1 MADRRLSF
9 LLDGRDGL
17 SRVLDRAGDNAVR
30 LHRRFSA
37 ATTNT
42 TIAFN
47 RLTGAADRNGRQI
60 TASMRNGQA
69 ATARFTT
76 DANGR
81 LRDLRGRFVA
91 AGAGARQLQGDMNNL
106 RGPMR
111 GAAAATGE
119 ASAAGGSLGPVFGAV
134 AAAIGLSLLPALGAL
149 VPMMAGA
156 GLAAGT
162 LKLGFSGI
170 GDAVTAAGEDKKKYR
185 EELKKLS
192 PESRS
197 LTKELVKLKDQFG
210 DVGKDIQKVMLPGFT
225 RALKDARPVVDILG
239 KGMVQLGRGFGEAAR
254 GAGRLFRSGGFQA
267 DLKTN
272 LSLGMSFVR
281 ELGGGFGALL
291 RGLLDF
297 GAKSKPTLDAFS
309 TGLSGLLGKGG
320 GGLVGMFR
328 GLEVGISGS
337 AKFLDGLFSMINQV
351 LPAIGRFAGEV
362 ARATGPLLGEAF
374 KLAGDTAASGFDT
387 LGKAMKGLSPIFK
400 DLGFGVRAT
409 REIFGIIAPTIRDV
423 GAAIFGSL
431 LPSFSSIDQ
440 AQGPLQRLNGW
451 IQANKGSIQEMARI
465 MGNGFVDMA
474 SAAIQ
479 HLPGMLGIFKVV
491 TGGMVAALGGVLHAA
506 ASAFG
511 WIPGI
516 GDKLK
521 GADKAFASFQTQFI
535 SGLAAAQQSAQTF
548 ADNALPKLQAGKLK
562 MDINSWNTQIETAK
576 AKLKTVPPSKQAA
589 IKATI
594 ADLQNKVAAAKRDLS
609 TLQNRVITVTTR
621 FVTVGDSSAA
631 RNGASHG
638 SALKY
643 ASGGLV
649 GYPGGGMVTGPGTGT
664 SDSILAR
671 VSNGEFVI
679 KAKSVARYGARFLA
693 AINEGRL
700 GMAATVGNAGGSMA
714 GAGAEAGRG
723 LQEGL
728 RASVSGVD
736 GAARVMAAAVT
747 AGVRAE
753 LEIASPSKKMKAL
766 MKDVG
771 KGLILGLTGEKSK
784 IAATAKDL
792 VADIWAAWKG
802 VKTSKDSALV
812 AMVKRDTAKLQKL
825 ASARDKLAAT
835 FAEAGQYAVSLK
847 ANAQQAAGLGN
858 LGLDDGEVT
867 ASSIQAGLQ
876 QKLAKVNQFARYVAD
891 LGKRGLSKSLLK
903 QVIEMGPDAGYAY
916 ASALSGMSKS
926 ALAGVTA
933 TQTKLDTAAKN
944 VGNMGADLMFDSGK
958 NAGAGFL
965 KGLTSQQKAIEA
977 QMLKIAKGM
986 DKAIRKALGIK
997 SPSTVAAESGGFFTK
1012 GLGVGAIKQIPFLDR
1027 AVTKVTDRMSS
1038 ARPAVGRPAIV
1049 GAGTGGGTVIHN
1061 HFQVD
1066 VHDAMDPVA
1075 VGRELQKILVKFGR
1089 TQGATVSLKVG

>member
-17 SRVLDRAGDNAVR
+17 SRVLDRAGDNAAR

-81 LRDLRGRFVA
+81 LRDLRGRFIA

-106 RGPMR
+106 RGPMH

-170 GDAVTAAGEDKKKYR
+170 GDAVTAAGEDKKKYA

-197 LTKELVKLKDQFG
+197 LTKELVKLKDEFG
-210 DVGKDIQKVMLPGFT
+210 DVGKRIQKVMLPGFT

-239 KGMVQLGRGFGEAAR
+239 KGMVQLGKGFGQAAA

-272 LSLGMSFVR
+272 LTLGMSFVR

-328 GLEVGISGS
+328 GLEVGIEGS
-337 AKFLDGLFSMINQV
+337 AKFLDGFFSMINKV

-362 ARATGPLLGEAF
+362 ARATGPMFGEAF

-387 LGKAMKGLSPIFK
+387 LGKVMKGLSPVFK
-400 DLGFGVRAT
+400 DIGFGIKAMSD
-409 REIFGIIAPTIRDV
+409 IFAIMAPTVRDV
-423 GAAIFGSL
+423 GAAIFGAF
-431 LPSFSSIDQ
+431 LPSFSEIDK
-440 AQGPLQRLNGW
+440 ARGPLQRLSDS
-451 IQANKGSIQEMARI
+451 IQANKGTIQEVARI
-465 MGNGFVDMA
+465 MGNGFIDMA
-474 SAAIQ
+474 SMAIQ
-479 HLPGMLGIFKVV
+479 HLPGILGIFKVV

-516 GDKLK
+516 GGKLK
-521 GADKAFASFQTQFI
+521 AADQAFASFQTQFI
-535 SGLAAAQQSAQTF
+535 SGLASAEAGARSF

-562 MDINSWNTQIETAK
+562 LDINNWQSQLTTAK
-576 AKLKTVPPSKQAA
+576 ASLKSLPPEKQAKVRA
-589 IKATI
+589 NI
-594 ADLQNKVAAAKRDLS
+594 ADLQNKLAAARRDLS

-631 RNGASHG
+631 RNGSSHG

-649 GYPGGGMVTGPGTGT
+649 GYPGGGMVSGPGTGT

-700 GMAATVGNAGGSMA
+700 GMASTVGEAGNGLA
-714 GAGAEAGRG
+714 GAGLQAGLG
-723 LQEGL
+723 LGLGL
-728 RASVSGVD
+728 RAAAAGVD
-736 GAARVMAAAVT
+736 SAARFMAAAVE
-747 AGVRAE
+747 AGIRAE
-753 LEIASPSKKMKAL
+753 LLIASPSKKTKAL
-766 MKDVG
+766 AKDVG
-771 KGLILGLTGEKSK
+771 KGFIDGLTGSKAK
-784 IAATAKDL
+784 IAAVAKDL
-792 VADIWAAWKG
+792 VKDITAAWKG
-802 VKTSKDSALV
+802 VNTSKDSRLI
-812 AMVKRDTAKLQKL
+812 AMVNRDTKKLQTLATKRDAIASKIAGAK
-825 ASARDKLAAT
+825 
-835 FAEAGQYAVSLK
+835 QYAKDWTAGAREDASL
-847 ANAQQAAGLGN
+847 GSLGIEE
-858 LGLDDGEVT
+858 GEVT
-867 ASSIQAGLQ
+867 AGSIQGALA
-876 QKLAKVNQFARYVAD
+876 QKLAKFKQFTSYIQT
-891 LGKRGLSKSLLK
+891 LGKRGLAKSMLK
-903 QVIEMGPDAGYAY
+903 QILVMGPEAGFAY
-916 ASALSGMSKS
+916 ASAL
-926 ALAGVTA
+926 AGTSSSTLKQINSLQYSINA
-933 TQTKLDTAAKN
+933 ETDKLGKT
-944 VGNMGADLMFDSGK
+944 GADIMYDSGANSGK
-958 NAGAGFL
+958 GFL
-965 KGLTSQQKAIEA
+965 KGLESQQSAIEK
-977 QMLKIAKGM
+977 QMVKIAKGM
-986 DKAIRKALGIK
+986 QKAIKKALGIK
-997 SPSTVAAESGGFFTK
+997 SPSRVTAVDGKYAGQGF
-1012 GLGVGAIKQIPFLDR
+1012 GVGLIESIPDIDK
-1027 AVTKVTDRMSS
+1027 AVGAVTDRVTGM
-1038 ARPAVGRPAIV
+1038 RPAVSRPAVV
-1049 GAGTGGGTVIHN
+1049 GAGAGGVVYNVAVTVE
-1061 HFQVD
+1061 Q
-1066 VHDAMDPVA
+1066 AMDPVA
-1075 VGRELQKILVKFGR
+1075 VGREMQRVMVKLGR
-1089 TQGATVSLKVG
+1089 AQGATVNLSVGR

>member
-91 AGAGARQLQGDMNNL
+91 AGAGARQLQGDMDNL

-197 LTKELVKLKDQFG
+197 LTKELVKLKDEFG

-225 RALKDARPVVDILG
+225 RALRDARPVVDILG
-239 KGMVQLGRGFGEAAR
+239 KGMVQLGHGFGEAAR

-291 RGLLDF
+291 RGLLAF

-387 LGKAMKGLSPIFK
+387 LGKAMKGLSPVFK

-521 GADKAFASFQTQFI
+521 GADKAFASFQTDFI

-700 GMAATVGNAGGSMA
+700 GMASTMAGAGGSMS
-714 GAGAEAGRG
+714 GAGVEAGRG
-723 LQEGL
+723 LQAGL
-728 RASVSGVD
+728 RAAAAGVD
-736 GAARVMAAAVT
+736 GAARVMAAAVE
-747 AGVRAE
+747 AGIRAE
-753 LEIASPSKKMKAL
+753 LQIASPSKKTKAL
-766 MKDVG
+766 AKDVG
-771 KGLILGLTGEKSK
+771 KGFIEGLTGSKAK
-784 IAATAKDL
+784 IAAVAKDL
-792 VADIWAAWKG
+792 VKDIVAAWKG
-802 VKTSKDSALV
+802 VKTNKDSHLV
-812 AMVKRDTAKLQKL
+812 AMVNRDTKKLQSL
-825 ASARDKLAAT
+825 ATARDKLASKIA
-835 FAEAGQYAVSLK
+835 AARQYQADLTS
-847 ANAQQAAGLGN
+847 NAKQAAGLSS
-858 LGLDDGEVT
+858 LGLADEEVS
-867 ASSIQAGLQ
+867 AGSIQAGLQ
-876 QKLAKVNQFARYVAD
+876 QKLAKVQQFTRYIAS
-891 LGKRGLSKSLLK
+891 LAKKGLNKNLLK
-903 QVIEMGPDAGYAY
+903 QVLDMGPDQGYAY
-916 ASALSGMSKS
+916 ASAL
-926 ALAGVTA
+926 AG
-933 TQTKLDTAAKN
+933 
-944 VGNMGADLMFDSGK
+944 MGATGLKAISSTQSQLDKAATNLGSWGADIMYDSGK
-958 NAGAGFL
+958 NAGKGFL
-965 KGLTSQQKAIEA
+965 TGLDSQQKAIEA

-986 DKAIRKALGIK
+986 QKAIKKALGIK
-997 SPSTVAAESGGFFTK
+997 SPSRVMAGLGRYTTEGLAVGMRERLPVLDGALATVAGRVAATQPVIG
-1012 GLGVGAIKQIPFLDR
+1012 
-1027 AVTKVTDRMSS
+1027 
-1038 ARPAVGRPAIV
+1038 RPAVV
-1049 GAGTGGGTVIHN
+1049 GAGAGGPVYHISIE
-1061 HFQVD
+1061 VR
-1066 VHDAMDPVA
+1066 DAMDPVA
-1075 VGRELQKILVKFGR
+1075 VGRELERVMTRFKRGQGR
-1089 TQGATVSLKVG
+1089 